1 MKTTHYNGPNAHR
14 GSRLSNRKQSA
25 LRILMLQYFT
35 HKQLNLPVSH
45 DNTAKYT
52 AEKKTHVN
60 ATRGRAQRGVKK
72 DTTLQFHGRWQC
84 SYTTTPFT
92 QLGPL
97 SSYGTEGDR
106 TMEAPPPPGLE
117 TKQLRPSY
125 LQPGTEPPLLTPRVS
140 DCVENN
146 HSTIAVIDNI

>member
-72 DTTLQFHGRWQC
+72 DTKLQFHGRWQC

-106 TMEAPPPPGLE
+106 TMEAPPRDWKQNSWDHLIYSQGRNPLFWHLE
-117 TKQLRPSY
+117 SPIALKTI
-125 LQPGTEPPLLTPRVS
+125 TPRLLW
-140 DCVENN
+140 
-146 HSTIAVIDNI
+146 

>member
-1 MKTTHYNGPNAHR
+1 MEMKTTHYNGPNAHR

-35 HKQLNLPVSH
+35 HKQLNLPVSY

-72 DTTLQFHGRWQC
+72 DTKLQFHGQ
-84 SYTTTPFT
+84 
-92 QLGPL
+92 
-97 SSYGTEGDR
+97 
-106 TMEAPPPPGLE
+106 
-117 TKQLRPSY
+117 
-125 LQPGTEPPLLTPRVS
+125 
-140 DCVENN
+140 
-146 HSTIAVIDNI
+146 

>member
-72 DTTLQFHGRWQC
+72 DTKLQFHGRWQC

-106 TMEAPPPPGLE
+106 TMEAPRDWKQTAE
-117 TKQLRPSY
+117 TILSTARDGTPSSDTSSLRLRWKQSLH
-125 LQPGTEPPLLTPRVS
+125 
-140 DCVENN
+140 DCC
-146 HSTIAVIDNI
+146 DR

>member
-45 DNTAKYT
+45 DNTAKYP

-72 DTTLQFHGRWQC
+72 DTKLQFHGRWQC

-106 TMEAPPPPGLE
+106 TMEAPPPGLE
-117 TKQLRPSY
+117 TNSWDHLIYSQGRN
-125 LQPGTEPPLLTPRVS
+125 PLFWHLESPIALKTITPRLLW
-140 DCVENN
+140 
-146 HSTIAVIDNI
+146 

>member
-35 HKQLNLPVSH
+35 HKQLNLPVSY

-72 DTTLQFHGRWQC
+72 DTKLQFHGRWQC

-106 TMEAPPPPGLE
+106 TMEAPPPGLE
-117 TKQLRPSY
+117 TNSWDHLIYSQGRN
-125 LQPGTEPPLLTPRVS
+125 PLFWHLESPIALKTITPRLLW
-140 DCVENN
+140 
-146 HSTIAVIDNI
+146 

>member
-35 HKQLNLPVSH
+35 HKQLNLPVSY

-72 DTTLQFHGRWQC
+72 DTKLQFHGRWQC

-106 TMEAPPPPGLE
+106 TMEAPRDWKQTAE
-117 TKQLRPSY
+117 TILSTARDGTPSSDTSSLRLRWKQSLH
-125 LQPGTEPPLLTPRVS
+125 
-140 DCVENN
+140 DCC
-146 HSTIAVIDNI
+146 DR

>member
-45 DNTAKYT
+45 DNTAKYP

-72 DTTLQFHGRWQC
+72 DTKLQFHGRWQC

-117 TKQLRPSY
+117 TNSWDHLIYSQGRN
-125 LQPGTEPPLLTPRVS
+125 PLFWHLESPIALKTITPRLLW
-140 DCVENN
+140 
-146 HSTIAVIDNI
+146 

>member
-35 HKQLNLPVSH
+35 HKQLNLPVSY

-72 DTTLQFHGRWQC
+72 DTKLQFHGRWQC

-106 TMEAPPPPGLE
+106 TMEAPRDWKQNSWDHLIYSQGRNPLFWHLE
-117 TKQLRPSY
+117 SPIALKTI
-125 LQPGTEPPLLTPRVS
+125 TPRLLW
-140 DCVENN
+140 
-146 HSTIAVIDNI
+146 